1 MKLIPKFCLAI
12 LLAFNTAAAW
22 SFYSTDERSSSYQ
35 NNGEFRKPQP
45 TNSKSFHSRQEA
57 VHYYRSQ
64 QLQRMHADQYEK
76 HIRQVSQGGFEES
89 DRSAVQS
96 RANAFYP
103 KQVLTSGS
111 GQSNFIP
118 RNSRYRNSGGDL
130 NDVEPLSRADVDF
143 INGLADGLS
152 NEAVSAALRNLLN
165 KQDSDSL
172 WTKSEYEFLSGLSSN
187 INNDQAALRLH
198 QIAEKRRKPAY
209 DL

>member
-1 MKLIPKFCLAI
+1 MKLTPKICLVI
-12 LLAFNTAAAW
+12 FLVFSTPSAW
-22 SFYSTDERSSSYQ
+22 SFYSTDDRSSYYE
-35 NNGEFRKPQP
+35 NNGDFRKPQP
-45 TNSKSFHSRQEA
+45 TSGKSFHSRQEA

-64 QLQRMHADQYEK
+64 QLQKLHADQYEN
-76 HIRQVSQGGFEES
+76 HIRQVSRGGFEEN

-96 RANAFYP
+96 QANAFYP

-118 RNSRYRNSGGDL
+118 RNSRYRNNGGDL
-130 NDVEPLSRADVDF
+130 NDVEPLSRADIDF

-172 WTKSEYEFLSGLSSN
+172 WTKPEYEFLSGLSSN